1 MPSSPSPAGR
11 WGNTGSESLMET
23 LETLGRRIATTEDL
37 GSIVRTMKSLS
48 AVSIRQY
55 ERAVEALR
63 DYSRTIEAGMQ
74 VVLGHDTLPVPETGR
89 SKGRTIV
96 IVFGSDHGL
105 CGRFN
110 REIVRHARHH
120 SRECGSGEDHILHL
134 VAGARAAAQLE
145 AAGERI
151 QRSFPLPGS
160 VAGLTGTAENIL
172 LEIDALRS
180 RQAVARVLVF
190 NNMRSEDSTATPDG
204 AQLLPL
210 DPQWL
215 RRLAGRRWPSRA
227 LPAFTMEPQALFA
240 ALVRQHL
247 FIGLFR
253 AGAES
258 AASEHATRLA
268 AMQAAERN
276 IEDHLTEM
284 STAFRRVRQAAIT
297 EELLDVVAGFEALE
311 DADEDHV

>member
-1 MPSSPSPAGR
+1 
-11 WGNTGSESLMET
+11 MET
-23 LETLGRRIATTEDL
+23 LEALGKHIATTQDL
-37 GSIVRTMKSLS
+37 RSIVRTMKSLS

-63 DYSRTIEAGMQ
+63 DHSRTIEMGLQ
-74 VVLGHDTLPVPETGR
+74 VLLRHGGFTVPEPERPEGATLA
-89 SKGRTIV
+89 

-110 REIVRHARHH
+110 REIVRFAREEVK
-120 SRECGSGEDHILHL
+120 RRGGGRDDILYL
-134 VAGARAAAQLE
+134 VAGARAAAQLD
-145 AAGERI
+145 AAGERLG
-151 QRSFPLPGS
+151 RTFLLPGS
-160 VAGLTGTAENIL
+160 VAGLTETAQAIL
-172 LEIDALRS
+172 LEIDAHRT
-180 RQAVARVLVF
+180 RRTVARVLVF
-190 NNMRSEDSTATPDG
+190 NNMHSEGSTASPDG

-210 DPQWL
+210 DPEWL
-215 RRLAGRRWPSRA
+215 RRLAERPWRSRS
-227 LPAFTMEPQALFA
+227 LPAFTMDAAELFA

-258 AASEHATRLA
+258 AASEHAARLA

-284 STAFRRVRQAAIT
+284 NAAYRRVRQASIT

-311 DADEDHV
+311 SAHGDQL